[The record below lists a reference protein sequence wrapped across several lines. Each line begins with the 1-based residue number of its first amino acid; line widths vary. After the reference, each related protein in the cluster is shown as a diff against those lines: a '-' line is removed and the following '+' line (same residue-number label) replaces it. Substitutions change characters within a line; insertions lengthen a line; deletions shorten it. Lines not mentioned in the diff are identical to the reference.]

1 MQGDVM
7 YRFRGLNPNLFILYI
22 NKNGPSIFLKK
33 KIFPV
38 LSGHDF
44 S

>member
-7 YRFRGLNPNLFILYI
+7 YRFRGFNPFFLYI

-33 KIFPV
+33 NFPV